1 VSDFLKFIIEHRKA
15 LCVIAFLLLIIIVGI
30 PLLINWLYK
39 QPALI
44 PFFVAEWGAAD
55 ALSYYGS
62 VLTFLG
68 TAALSTLALWQNHQI
83 KVGNDKHSAFLAQL
97 EKARNAIHFKIQVV
111 SLLANASKIKIIV
124 SNLTEN
130 IAYNI
135 SISKLR
141 IVNRVNNTV
150 FWEEPQKKTY
160 DHLGA
165 FMGWEIEL
173 NNSEIPGTEYYIS
186 FMISYADKYGK
197 TYTLRATG
205 LWDDTKQKLHF
216 EIAEVK

>member
-1 VSDFLKFIIEHRKA
+1 MNDFLKFIIKHKKA
-15 LCVIAFLLLIIIVGI
+15 LHVIVFLLLIITIGI

-83 KVGNDKHSAFLAQL
+83 KVVNDKHSALLAQL
-97 EKARNAIHFKIQVV
+97 EEMKNAIYFKIQVD
-111 SLLANASKIKIIV
+111 SLLFNARKAKITLH
-124 SNLTEN
+124 NLTEN
-130 IAYNI
+130 MAYNI
-135 SISKLR
+135 SISELQ
-141 IVNRVNNTV
+141 IINSVDNTV
-150 FWEEPQKKTY
+150 FWKEPEEKTCN
-160 DHLGA
+160 HLGA

-173 NNSEIPGTEYYIS
+173 NNAEIPGAEYYIM

-197 TYTLRATG
+197 TYTLRTTG
-205 LWDDTKQKLHF
+205 LWDNTKQKLHF